1 MTLKQKKAKR
11 FGDAIKMFER
21 FKAEWKERHPDA
33 TEEQYR
39 KAIAQKAEELDL

>member
-11 FGDAIKMFER
+11 FAESVDMFER
-21 FKAEWKERHPDA
+21 FKTEWKERHPDA

-39 KAIAQKAEELDL
+39 KAEELDL